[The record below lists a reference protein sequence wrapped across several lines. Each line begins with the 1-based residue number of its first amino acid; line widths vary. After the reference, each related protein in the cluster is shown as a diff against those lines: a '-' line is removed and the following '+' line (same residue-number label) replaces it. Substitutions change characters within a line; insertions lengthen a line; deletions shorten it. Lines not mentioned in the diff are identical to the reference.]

1 MPIPRPAFTM
11 GIEEEY
17 LLVDRQTRGLVA
29 DPPGTILEAC
39 QTALGE
45 RVAPEFMRSQI
56 EIGTAV
62 TDCVDDARQELRR
75 ARSVVAES
83 ADREGLAI
91 IAASTHPFGHWR
103 EQLPTPKERYE
114 ALAADMGAVLAHLL
128 IGGMHVHVGI
138 DDADLRLDLMSQVS
152 YFIPH
157 LVALSTSSPFWDGD
171 DTGMQSYRK
180 SVFKAMPRTGIPPR
194 FATWSDYERHVG
206 ALTGPGVIE
215 DATKIW
221 WEIRPSARYP
231 TVEFRA
237 CDVCPNMED
246 ALTIAATYAS
256 LLRMLWRRR
265 VENQRWRIYEP
276 FLIEE
281 NVWRAQRYPI
291 DELTLIDFGWNELR
305 PYRDLM
311 TEVVELVMPD
321 AEALGCVDEVTRI
334 ADIIE
339 RGTSGDRQR
348 EVYAA
353 AVAGGAS
360 HRDALVA
367 VVDHLVDETHA
378 NLE

>member
-1 MPIPRPAFTM
+1 MPIPRPAFTL

-29 DPPGTILEAC
+29 DPPGSILERC
-39 QTALGE
+39 QELLGE
-45 RVAPEFMRSQI
+45 RVAPEFLRSQI

-62 TDCVDDARQELRR
+62 ADGIGEARSELRQL
-75 ARSVVAES
+75 RSVVAES

-114 ALAADMGAVLAHLL
+114 ALAKDMGAVLAHLL

-138 DDADLRLDLMSQVS
+138 DDPDLRVDLMSQVS

-157 LVALSTSSPFWDGD
+157 LVALSTSSPYWDGV
-171 DTGMQSYRK
+171 DTGLQSYRK

-194 FATWSDYERHVG
+194 FLTWSEYERHTA
-206 ALTGPGVIE
+206 ALVTPGVIE

-231 TVEFRA
+231 TLEFRA
-237 CDVCPNMED
+237 CDVCPDMED
-246 ALTIAATYAS
+246 SLTIAALYVS

-265 VENQRWRIYEP
+265 VENQRWRLYEP

-281 NVWRAQRYPI
+281 NVWRAQRYPLA
-291 DELTLIDFGWNELR
+291 ELTLIDFGWNELR

-311 TEVVELVMPD
+311 TELVELVLPD
-321 AEALGCVDEVTRI
+321 AEALGCADEVARV
-334 ADIIE
+334 AEIIE
-339 RGTSGDRQR
+339 RGTSADVQR
-348 EVYAA
+348 SAYDA
-353 AVAGGAS
+353 AVADGAD
-360 HRDALVA
+360 HHGALVA
-367 VVDHLVDETHA
+367 VVDGLIERTYAHLE
-378 NLE
+378 